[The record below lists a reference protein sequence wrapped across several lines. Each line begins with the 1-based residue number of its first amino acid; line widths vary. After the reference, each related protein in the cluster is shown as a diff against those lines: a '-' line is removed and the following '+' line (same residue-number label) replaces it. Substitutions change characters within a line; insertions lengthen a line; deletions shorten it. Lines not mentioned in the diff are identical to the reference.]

1 MAIARNK
8 LVEKA
13 QKDYEY
19 LTGDAATRRLE
30 ELREKAIYDEYFAY
44 ERGEEI
50 GIEKGEA
57 RGKIIGEKH
66 GKIIGEREGRIK
78 TAIEMIKDNVNLET
92 IAKYTGLNEKELEEL
107 VLEKV

>member
-1 MAIARNK
+1 MTIARNK

-44 ERGEEI
+44 ERGK
-50 GIEKGEA
+50 EKGEA
-57 RGKIIGEKH
+57 RGIEH
-66 GKIIGEREGRIK
+66 GKIK
-78 TAIEMIKDNVNLET
+78 TAIEMMN
-92 IAKYTGLNEKELEEL
+92 
-107 VLEKV
+107 